1 MVDVPDSAAE
11 ADADHA
17 GPVLDR
23 AALAERASVPA
34 FVVDLAVDAGLIWP
48 HFNGADGEHFGSDHV
63 EMLAAARNLIDEGV
77 AIEELAAL
85 AVRHATNVEN
95 LIDDAIDL
103 LKHSINRDTHDQAA
117 LIASVNRLIPV
128 ATKLVIGHFEKTLLD
143 RAMARTDAAPG
154 AAAGTIVVRARRL
167 DRRVDP
173 LAVYAAADDSRR
185 SVWLR
190 PDAGMGLAAIGAV
203 EAIEPVGGDRFSAA
217 SAARAV
223 LAAPGRGG
231 PAPRRPPRPCW
242 WAASRSR
249 PPAIAAA
256 TRPRRSL
263 TRGATPVEALAGT
276 ASGTAGWCCPSSP

>member
-1 MVDVPDSAAE
+1 MPDSAAE

-103 LKHSINRDTHDQAA
+103 LKRTVDRDRPDQAA
-117 LIASVNRLIPV
+117 LVASVNRLIPV
-128 ATKLVIGHFEKTLLD
+128 ATKLVIG
-143 RAMARTDAAPG
+143 
-154 AAAGTIVVRARRL
+154 
-167 DRRVDP
+167 
-173 LAVYAAADDSRR
+173 
-185 SVWLR
+185 
-190 PDAGMGLAAIGAV
+190 
-203 EAIEPVGGDRFSAA
+203 
-217 SAARAV
+217 
-223 LAAPGRGG
+223 
-231 PAPRRPPRPCW
+231 
-242 WAASRSR
+242 
-249 PPAIAAA
+249 
-256 TRPRRSL
+256 
-263 TRGATPVEALAGT
+263 
-276 ASGTAGWCCPSSP
+276 